1 MRLDNYIRIRST
13 TMRPLDRRFL
23 VPSIALG
30 VLVLCSPPAL
40 AGKTGLE
47 NLPQIPPVWNLRF
60 QSPVEWQRV
69 GPLGHLLIKTSTA
82 LNGVDPVKGKVIWSH
97 GDLGSLAEDHF
108 EEIPGTPL
116 VTLSDGL
123 ARPRILILNSV
134 DGRLVFDSKKSGV
147 AQVLSKHILP
157 RNRSLLLM
165 GFRQGKPATT
175 MFMIDVVTGKLLW
188 ENDQLLGKAGK
199 FTKFMTALVQAATN
213 MSGIVA
219 EPLEISRGSF
229 LMAAVNDVY
238 RINSRT
244 GSIEWQFQNASGARK
259 TRFFRTKRTPG
270 VVYVGSETS
279 TQSSNGEYVY
289 TYYSAHRLSD
299 GKEIWSKPVKLKGWL
314 NDVIFTSKGLIVS
327 PRTMAKGKIK
337 LVDYASGRSLWG
349 KKGKGIE
356 VLGGIVDYDRT
367 KAGIVLTT
375 GYDSAWTDK
384 GPQYFLNI
392 LDVDAGSLRFKKPL
406 KVKGRILSTDVL
418 PRGILFVTTSEVNM
432 LDPTTGREIF
442 KSSIRSDESLITATT
457 ARHLYAFSTED
468 GLLYRL
474 DKSAGTLQAL
484 SKKRVK
490 LEEDE
495 VPMSLEVTK
504 GQITVVSSQNV
515 VAYTRDGTL
524 RFHAYHPSPRRPAL
538 MRALLRAQQI
548 RAGMAAVV
556 SGAASGAFVH
566 AATHQ
571 DPGSMD
577 RTITAGIAEGY
588 GTMAQDLASLS
599 SQYGEAARARF
610 KASAVSTDFVFMM
623 VKRARGSYGL
633 AKVSKKTGRID
644 GIINLGRDKKPSYQ
658 VDGVANTIFYR
669 PSSTAVVGYRF

>member
-1 MRLDNYIRIRST
+1 MRL
-13 TMRPLDRRFL
+13 LDRRLL
-23 VPSIALG
+23 VPSVVLG
-30 VLVLCSPPAL
+30 ILVLCSPPAL

-47 NLPQIPPVWNLRF
+47 NLPQIPPAWNLRF
-60 QSPVEWQRV
+60 QSPVEWQRI
-69 GPLGHLLIKTSTA
+69 GPLGHLLIKTATA
-82 LNGVDPVKGKVIWSH
+82 LNGVDRVKGKVIWSH
-97 GDLGSLAEDHF
+97 GDLGNLAEDHF

-134 DGRLVFDSKKSGV
+134 NGRLVFDSKKSGV

-157 RNRSLLLM
+157 RNRSLLLL

-188 ENDQLLGKAGK
+188 ENDQLLGRADKL
-199 FTKFMTALVQAATN
+199 TRFMTALVQAATN

-244 GSIEWQFQNASGARK
+244 GSIEWQFRNASGARK

-279 TQSSNGEYVY
+279 TQSSSGEYVY
-289 TYYSAHRLSD
+289 TYYSAHQLSD
-299 GKEIWSKPVKLKGWL
+299 GKEVWSKPVKLKGWL

-337 LVDYASGRSLWG
+337 LVDYVSGRSLWG

-384 GPQYFLNI
+384 GPQYYLNI

-418 PRGILFVTTSEVNM
+418 PGGILFVTTTEVNM
-432 LDPTTGREIF
+432 LEPATGREIF
-442 KSSIRSDESLITATT
+442 KSSVRSDESLITAET
-457 ARHLYAFSTED
+457 ARHLYAFSAED
-468 GLLYRL
+468 GLLYRV
-474 DKSAGTLQAL
+474 DKSAGTLQTL
-484 SKKRVK
+484 SRKRVK
-490 LEEDE
+490 LEEDD

-504 GQITVVSSQNV
+504 DQITVVSSQNV
-515 VAYTRDGTL
+515 VAYTPDGTL

-571 DPGSMD
+571 DPGSVD
-577 RTITAGIAEGY
+577 RTITAGIAGGY

-644 GIINLGRDKKPSYQ
+644 GIIDLGRDKKPSYQ

-669 PSSTAVVGYRF
+669 PGSTAVVGYRF